1 MIVYQG
7 DSVTTGL
14 LELGEIMV
22 AGAQRR
28 LETTSHNVANLSTPG
43 FKRRVSFQQTSDN
56 IAAALQFST
65 DFAPSAMRATGQQ
78 FDFAIASS
86 GFFRLRGE
94 NGVYYTRSG
103 QFTRGSDG
111 RIVDGQ
117 GLVLQSADGADVIVS
132 GATVEI
138 LEDGV
143 VIDNGVP
150 VARLGV
156 FELAPNARLEQISG
170 AYFSAAEENLQSVA
184 SPLLRQGM
192 LEGSNVELSAEMMTM
207 MSAMRQAEVGARVI
221 QTYDSLIGQTISTL
235 GRVRT

>member
-1 MIVYQG
+1 
-7 DSVTTGL
+7 VTTGL

-43 FKRRVSFQQTSDN
+43 FKRRVSFQETTN
-56 IAAALQFST
+56 NTAASLQFST
-65 DFAPSAMRATGQQ
+65 DFAPSAMRVTGQQ
-78 FDFAIASS
+78 FDIAIASN

-103 QFTRGSDG
+103 QFARDGEG

-117 GLVLQSADGADVIVS
+117 GLALQTADGLDLVVS
-132 GATVEI
+132 GASVEI

-143 VIDNGVP
+143 VIDNGAP

-156 FELAPNARLEQISG
+156 FELTPDARLERISG
-170 AYFSAAEENLQSVA
+170 AHFSAADASMQSVA
-184 SPLLRQGM
+184 QPLLRQGM

>member
-1 MIVYQG
+1 
-7 DSVTTGL
+7 VTTGL

-43 FKRRVSFQQTSDN
+43 FKRRVSFQQTTDN
-56 IAAALQFST
+56 IATSLQFST
-65 DFAPSAMRATGQQ
+65 DFAPSAIRMTGQQ
-78 FDFAIASS
+78 FDIAIASN

-103 QFTRGSDG
+103 QFARDGEG

-117 GLVLQSADGADVIVS
+117 GLVLQTADGLDLVVS
-132 GATVEI
+132 GAEVEI

-143 VIDNGVP
+143 VIDNGAP

-156 FELAPNARLEQISG
+156 FEIAPDAQLERISG
-170 AYFSAAEENLQSVA
+170 AYFSAGDESMQSVA
-184 SPLLRQGM
+184 QPLLRQGM

-207 MSAMRQAEVGARVI
+207 MSAMRQAEVGARVV

-235 GRVRT
+235 GRVRA